1 MEYDEVTMQYSDEQK
16 QMFQKIVDYIAAL
29 PIGATT
35 TTARAMA
42 EVFPDDKQNIWGT
55 RSYLGLELFTIHYE
69 VMELLENMGIE
80 TDMSNYDGKVTGLP
94 YNFTFEITKKQA

>member
-1 MEYDEVTMQYSDEQK
+1 MQYSDEQK

-29 PIGATT
+29 PIGAVT

-42 EVFPDDKQNIWGT
+42 EVFPDDKENIWGT
-55 RSYLGLELFTIHYE
+55 RSYLGLELFTIHFE
-69 VMELLENMGIE
+69 VMDLLENMGIE